1 MKVLVISTSLRPRSN
16 SHALAEAFARGAAE
30 AGHEVETVSLRGKD
44 LRFCTGC
51 LACQKTQRCVQADD
65 VPDLVRRMHD
75 ADAIAFATPIYYY
88 EMSGQMKTLLDR
100 ANPLYGSDYRFRD
113 IYLLASA
120 ADDDPHTPDRAAT
133 GLGGWIE
140 CFERARLA
148 GTVFAGG
155 VDAPGEVE
163 GHAALAAALEMGKS
177 VGDR

>member
-65 VPDLVRRMHD
+65 APDLVRRMHD

-88 EMSGQMKTLLDR
+88 EMSGQMKTIIDR
-100 ANPLYGSDYRFRD
+100 ANPLFASDYKFREV
-113 IYLLASA
+113 YLITASA
-120 ADDDPHTPDRAAT
+120 DT
-133 GLGGWIE
+133 GEEAVKRVINGVQGWID
-140 CFERARLA
+140 CFNGVKFSGYVCA
-148 GTVFAGG
+148 TVNDPSEINSQPQSLQSAYN
-155 VDAPGEVE
+155 
-163 GHAALAAALEMGKS
+163 LGKNI
-177 VGDR
+177 